1 MMEAS
6 PVGLP
11 FSVPSTLE
19 PALARVHDYWL
30 RLRRGQADIPFA
42 DDIKLSSLSDAG
54 VDLVLVDAFER
65 PLRFRIAVAGSG
77 IARRHGSPVE
87 GVFADELTPGAAL
100 DYFLSQ
106 CAASVEGRAPTFYR
120 NARHPVYARLLLP
133 LWGDGHINALL
144 GAVAYGTPQREHKS
158 SR

>member
-1 MMEAS
+1 VMEAS

-42 DDIKLSSLSDAG
+42 DDVKLGALSDAN
-54 VDLVLVDAFER
+54 VDPILVDVFER
-65 PLRFRIAVAGSG
+65 PLRFRIAIAGSG
-77 IARRHGSPVE
+77 VARRYGSPIE
-87 GVFADELTPGAAL
+87 GVFADELTPQAPL

-106 CAASVEGRAPTFYR
+106 CSASVEGRAPTLYR
-120 NARHPVYARLLLP
+120 NARHPVYARLLHP

-144 GAVAYGTPQREHKS
+144 GAVAYGTM
-158 SR
+158 